1 MNNLHIFESLPKG
14 FRYVESAEDR
24 ERLARSISRAFGDCY
39 YPIPT
44 YPISHEDYLKLY
56 YELGL
61 QWIDNAQKY
70 GVVVANEDFS
80 GTLILTKMKDCLDS
94 GKLIKEDKTY
104 DFLSPQAKE
113 NVSYIFAYTYD
124 DEKYL
129 EYNEDDIY
137 IEIFAVDTERQGEK
151 IGSHLMKGLFDECDK
166 AKKDILLLTSIA
178 TNVEMYKHFGFEV
191 MREHHVEEINS
202 DAYYLKRRYKV

>member
-1 MNNLHIFESLPKG
+1 MNDLHIFEKLPEG
-14 FRYVESAEDR
+14 FRFVETAEDR
-24 ERLARSISRAFGDCY
+24 EKLARSISRAFGDVF

-44 YPISHEDYLKLY
+44 YPISHDAYLKLY

-61 QWIDNAQKY
+61 QWIDNALEK
-70 GVVVANEDFS
+70 GVVVADEDFS

-94 GKLIKEDKTY
+94 GKLIKEDETY
-104 DFLSPQAKE
+104 NFLSPEAKE

-129 EYNEDDIY
+129 EYNEDDVY

-151 IGSHLMKGLFDECDK
+151 IGSRLMRELFAECDK

-178 TNVEMYKHFGFEV
+178 KNVEMYKHFGFEI

-202 DAYYLKRRYKV
+202 DAYYLKRKHR

>member
-1 MNNLHIFESLPKG
+1 MNDLHIFEAMPEG
-14 FRYVESAEDR
+14 FRTVETAEDR
-24 ERLARSISRAFGDCY
+24 EKLARTISRAFGDCF

-44 YPISHEDYLKLY
+44 YPISHEEYLKLY

-61 QWIDNAQKY
+61 QWIDNALKK
-70 GVVVANEDFS
+70 GVVVANDDFS

-94 GKLIKEDKTY
+94 GKLIREDKTY
-104 DFLSPQAKE
+104 DFLSPEAKA

-129 EYNEDDIY
+129 EYNEDDVY
-137 IEIFAVDTERQGEK
+137 IEIFAVDTERHGEK
-151 IGSHLMKGLFDECDK
+151 IGSRLMRGLFDECDK

-178 TNVEMYKHFGFEV
+178 KNVEMYGHFGFEV
-191 MREHHVEEINS
+191 MREHHVEEIGS
-202 DAYYLKRRYKV
+202 DAYYLKRKHR

>member
-1 MNNLHIFESLPKG
+1 MNRLHIFETLPEG
-14 FRYVESAEDR
+14 FHTVKTKEDR
-24 ERLARSISRAFGDCY
+24 EKLARMISRAFGDCF

-44 YPISHEDYLKLY
+44 YPINHDDYLKLY

-61 QWIDNAQKY
+61 QWIDNALEK
-70 GVVVANEDFS
+70 GVVVTNDDFS

-104 DFLSPQAKE
+104 DFLSPEAKE
-113 NVSYIFAYTYD
+113 NVSYIFEYTYD

-137 IEIFAVDTERQGEK
+137 IEIFAVDTEKQGEK
-151 IGSHLMKGLFDECDK
+151 IGSWLMKGLFDECDK
-166 AKKDILLLTSIA
+166 AKKDVLLLTSIA
-178 TNVEMYKHFGFEV
+178 KNVDMYKHFGFEV
-191 MREHHVEEINS
+191 IREHHVEEINS
-202 DAYYLKRRYKV
+202 DAYYLKRKHQ